1 MAKNIR
7 EQRLK
12 TVSDGR
18 IKNYFKPRKRVVRNL
33 EFPCTATMDET
44 SYMQIYLGAQV
55 KFAGEDGYPSIL
67 HFYLTKNDN
76 TNITARNGL
85 LDLQIPIIPVLW
97 NINSRESLNSFIRDA
112 KEPKE
117 TSMAYENMEKAER
130 DRRANQYA
138 EKIYNYIK
146 SELAIRYIIAKNK
159 GDKVVMN
166 QIRNM
171 KIMKEANFDFELFEA
186 ITKNPKTL
194 RHKGGSHYLIFDNN
208 GQEDYVQISDAQ
220 AKIYSSYRENLDKYI
235 STRTQFIELNK
246 AIESYQNYD
255 IDEFERKQTIGN
267 HSLSNIVR
275 GGKVVTPTRKKS
287 SSSSENTGSQFG
299 E

>member
-1 MAKNIR
+1 MAENR
-7 EQRLK
+7 RSQRSK

-18 IKNYFKPRKRVVRNL
+18 IENYLRPYERVIRNL
-33 EFPCTATMDET
+33 EFPCTATSDET

-55 KFAGEDGYPSIL
+55 KYACEDGYPSVL
-67 HFYLTKNDN
+67 HFFLTKNDN
-76 TNITARNGL
+76 ANITARNGL
-85 LDLQIPIIPVLW
+85 LDLQIPIIPVVW

-112 KEPKE
+112 KNPTETSEAYDNMPKE
-117 TSMAYENMEKAER
+117 ER
-130 DRRANQYA
+130 DRRVNQYA

-146 SELAIRYIIAKNK
+146 TELAIRYLVAKGK

-194 RHKGGSHYLIFDNN
+194 RHKGGSHYLIFENN

-220 AKIYSSYRENLDKYI
+220 AKIYPSYRENLDKYI
-235 STRTQFIELNK
+235 STRAQFIELNK
-246 AIESYQNYD
+246 AVESYKTYD
-255 IDEFERKQTIGN
+255 IDEFEGKQTIGN

-275 GGKVVTPTRKKS
+275 GGKVVTPVRKKTTKQ
-287 SSSSENTGSQFG
+287 SENNGSQFG